1 MPIMKSL
8 AFCVAALVACAAP
21 AAAHETEVPAAATE
35 QQPEAAAA
43 APASDEAADIDW
55 SRIDFDALSLMR
67 ELPASRSAPGAA
79 AQGDAATW
87 NRTENKNG
95 SANVALK
102 RSWAPGVATNVGVDG
117 VGAPQ
122 GWSPPGA
129 PQPPS
134 SGAGWASAS
143 IPGAGLIDQTILD
156 ARLDPDA
163 DQRKFGARV
172 SKSVPLH
179 EGLSVTV
186 QNGFGFSQPLAA
198 GQAAGA
204 APPAQVLDSEQ
215 QARLHFLPLGTSV
228 FAGSKISSSD
238 DRRLNSVGAEQNLL
252 GGISLSGTVS
262 DNAAGG
268 HDRSLTARFK
278 RSW

>member
-1 MPIMKSL
+1 MKSL
-8 AFCVAALVACAAP
+8 AFCVAALIACAAP
-21 AAAHETEVPAAATE
+21 AAAQETEIRLRPPNSSLRLRRQRPQATKH
-35 QQPEAAAA
+35 
-43 APASDEAADIDW
+43 ADIDW
-55 SRIDFDALSLMR
+55 SRINFDALSLMR
-67 ELPASRSAPGAA
+67 ELPSSRPAPGAA

-102 RSWAPGVATNVGVDG
+102 QSWAPGVATNVGVDS

-134 SGAGWASAS
+134 SGAGWASAA
-143 IPGAGLIDQTILD
+143 IPGAGLIDQTVLD

-163 DQRKFGARV
+163 DQRKFGAR
-172 SKSVPLH
+172 SRNRCRFN

-215 QARLHFLPLGTSV
+215 QARLNFLPLGTSV